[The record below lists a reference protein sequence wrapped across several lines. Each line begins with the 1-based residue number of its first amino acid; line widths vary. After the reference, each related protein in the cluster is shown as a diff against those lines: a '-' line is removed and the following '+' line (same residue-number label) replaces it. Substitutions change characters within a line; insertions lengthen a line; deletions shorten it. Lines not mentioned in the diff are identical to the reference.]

1 MTMKTLLISALIVLL
16 STTQFAA
23 AQESSQALT
32 ANETQ
37 ASAKQWTG
45 REVLDEVSLRHDQ
58 PYEFELKKMSL
69 VDKSG
74 NQEERMLKRFE
85 REISEEETRFLTVF
99 TEPAGIKGVSLLT
112 WQKKSAADDQWLYL
126 PAYGRNMKR
135 ISKGGKKNYFMGT
148 DYTFEDLASDSKDN
162 YAYQR
167 LEDQIINGESY
178 YVVKSVPTDP
188 DTQQESGYGFRLFW
202 IKQANF
208 FITQVEFYDKREQLI
223 KRQINSD
230 LEQIKD
236 QMWRANTSTMEHLAN
251 QHKTITHVESRSFAE
266 DDVQEKFFQERSVV
280 SGLLTR

>member
-1 MTMKTLLISALIVLL
+1 MKSFLTASLFVLFSIVQCV
-16 STTQFAA
+16 S
-23 AQESSQALT
+23 AQESSATLPDS
-32 ANETQ
+32 ETQ
-37 ASAKQWTG
+37 APNKQWTG
-45 REVLDEVSLRHDQ
+45 REILDEVSLRHDR

-69 VDKSG
+69 IDKSG
-74 NQEERMLKRFE
+74 NREERMLKRFE
-85 REISEEETRFLTVF
+85 REMSEEETRFLTVF

-162 YAYQR
+162 YAYER
-167 LEDQIINGESY
+167 LEDQVINGENY

-188 DTQQESGYGFRLFW
+188 DTKQESGYSYRLFW

-223 KRQINSD
+223 KRQTNSD

-236 QMWRANTSTMEHLAN
+236 QMWRANTSTMEHIAN
-251 QHKTITHVESRSFAE
+251 QHQTITHVESRSFAE